1 MAGAGQVLLYQLWSL
16 PIQRRGGRKTKV
28 TTWSPPMAPMLSQA
42 RYFSVGQVNVDQ
54 VQRGA

>member
-1 MAGAGQVLLYQLWSL
+1 MAVAGQVLLYQLWSL

-28 TTWSPPMAPMLSQA
+28 ATWSPSITPILSQA

-54 VQRGA
+54 VQQGA